1 MNQGAAERPRAGG
14 AGGSALVRSLL
25 AANLAAEGFYGI
37 AFLPRES
44 FMETLAAAAV
54 PEAAR
59 RKYDVD
65 SVKSVA
71 VLALRYGEGDYPAPP
86 WADARPGKATS
97 SPPLKIARF
106 ARANWYNE
114 LSGRMLSAVARTI
127 AEAAETGLVLPS
139 ARKWH
144 RLVNSGLPEKPL
156 AVKAGLGWAG
166 KNTILIAKRGREEKL
181 ATDPEYSSAV
191 VLGLLLC
198 PVDLEPALPVSL
210 GNLCGNC
217 GRCVDACPTGALGAP
232 GALDA
237 MSAGRGSDEDDMSD
251 GKASR
256 YDRKRCIQ
264 HWTALDEDRPS
275 DIAAAWNGRL
285 YGCDTC
291 LEACP
296 YFRTDPIAHSDI
308 GRLGPSLPARYFTEN
323 DDGVIR
329 RDLEGS
335 ALGMAWMSIE
345 AFRRSARQ
353 AI

>member
-44 FMETLAAAAV
+44 FMETLGAVAV
-54 PEAAR
+54 PEEAR

-71 VLALRYGEGDYPAPP
+71 VLALRYGEGEYPAPP
-86 WADARPGKATS
+86 WAGLRPGETIGP
-97 SPPLKIARF
+97 PPLRIARF

-114 LSGRMLSAVARTI
+114 LSRRMLSAVARTI
-127 AEAAETGLVLPS
+127 ADAAGKGLVLPS
-139 ARKWH
+139 VKKWH

-156 AVKAGLGWAG
+156 AAKAGLGWTG
-166 KNTILIAKRGREEKL
+166 KNTILIARRCGAKKL
-181 ATDPEYSSAV
+181 ATEPEYSSAI

-198 PVDLEPALPVSL
+198 PVDMEPVVPVPF
-210 GNLCGNC
+210 GNLCGEC
-217 GRCVDACPTGALGAP
+217 RRCVDACPTGALGVL
-232 GALDA
+232 GALG
-237 MSAGRGSDEDDMSD
+237 AGRGSEEND
-251 GKASR
+251 GKAFR

-264 HWTALDEDRPS
+264 HWTALDEDRPP

-285 YGCDTC
+285 YGCDSC

-296 YFRTDPIAHSDI
+296 HFRTDLLADSDI
-308 GRLGPSLPARYFTEN
+308 GRLGPSLPARYFADNN
-323 DDGVIR
+323 DGAIR

-353 AI
+353 AIEAYGH

>member
-1 MNQGAAERPRAGG
+1 MNQGAAERPGAGG

-25 AANLAAEGFYGI
+25 AASLAAEGFYGI

-44 FMETLAAAAV
+44 FMETLAAAAA

-65 SVKSVA
+65 SVESVA
-71 VLALRYGEGDYPAPP
+71 VLALRYGEGDYPTPP
-86 WADARPGKATS
+86 WADARPGETMG
-97 SPPLKIARF
+97 SPPLRIARF
-106 ARANWYNE
+106 ARANWYSE

-127 AEAAETGLVLPS
+127 ADAAKKGLVLPS

-156 AVKAGLGWAG
+156 AVKAGLGWMG
-166 KNTILIAKRGREEKL
+166 KNTILIARRGAEGKL
-181 ATDPEYSSAV
+181 SSHPEYSSAV
-191 VLGLLLC
+191 ALGLLLC
-198 PVDLEPALPVSL
+198 PVDLEPAVPVPL
-210 GNLCGNC
+210 GNLCGEC
-217 GRCVDACPTGALGAP
+217 GRCVDACPTGALGE
-232 GALDA
+232 
-237 MSAGRGSDEDDMSD
+237 GRGIDEEE
-251 GKASR
+251 GRAFR

-264 HWTALDEDRPS
+264 HWTTLDEAPPP
-275 DIAAAWNGRL
+275 DIKAAWNGRL
-285 YGCDTC
+285 YGCDSC

-296 YFRTDPIAHSDI
+296 HFRTDPLADCGI
-308 GRLGPSLPARYFTEN
+308 GRLGPSLPARYFTEH

-345 AFRRSARQ
+345 AFRRSARW

>member
-25 AANLAAEGFYGI
+25 AANLAAEAFYGI

-44 FMETLAAAAV
+44 FMEVLALAAV

-71 VLALRYGEGDYPAPP
+71 VLALRYGEGDYPAPS
-86 WADARPGKATS
+86 WAGQRPGETKGP
-97 SPPLKIARF
+97 PPLRIARF
-106 ARANWYNE
+106 ARANWYDE
-114 LSGRMLSAVARTI
+114 LSGRMRSAVARTI
-127 AEAAETGLVLPS
+127 ADAAGKGLVLPS
-139 ARKWH
+139 AKKWH

-156 AVKAGLGWAG
+156 AAKAGLGWTG
-166 KNTILIAKRGREEKL
+166 RNTILIARRSGERKL
-181 ATDPEYSSAV
+181 ADEPEYSSAV

-198 PVDLEPALPVSL
+198 PVDLESAVPVPL
-210 GNLCGNC
+210 GNLCGEC
-217 GRCVDACPTGALGAP
+217 RRCVDACPTGAL
-232 GALDA
+232 
-237 MSAGRGSDEDDMSD
+237 SAGGGSDQDD

-264 HWTALDEDRPS
+264 HWTALDEDRPP
-275 DIAAAWNGRL
+275 DIASAWNGRL
-285 YGCDTC
+285 YGCDCC

-296 YFRTDPIAHSDI
+296 HFRTDPLADCEI
-308 GRLGPSLPARYFTEN
+308 GRLGPSLPASYFVEN
-323 DDGVIR
+323 NESVIR

-345 AFRRSARQ
+345 AFRRSARLVIGQ
-353 AI
+353 RPWAGG

>member
-25 AANLAAEGFYGI
+25 AANLADEGFHGI

-44 FMETLAAAAV
+44 FMEVLALAAV

-86 WADARPGKATS
+86 WAGPRPGGTLD
-97 SPPLKIARF
+97 PPRLRIARF
-106 ARANWYNE
+106 ARANWYDE
-114 LSGRMLSAVARTI
+114 LSGRMRSAVARTI
-127 AEAAETGLVLPS
+127 ADAAGNGLVLPS
-139 ARKWH
+139 AKKWH

-156 AVKAGLGWAG
+156 AAKAGLGWTG
-166 KNTILIAKRGREEKL
+166 KNTILIARRCGAKKL
-181 ATDPEYSSAV
+181 ADEPEYSSAV

-198 PVDLEPALPVSL
+198 PVDLEAAVPVPL
-210 GNLCGNC
+210 GNLCGEC
-217 GRCVDACPTGALGAP
+217 RRCVDACPTGAL
-232 GALDA
+232 
-237 MSAGRGSDEDDMSD
+237 SAGRGSGENDEND
-251 GKASR
+251 GKAFR

-264 HWTALDEDRPS
+264 HWTALDEDLPP
-275 DIAAAWNGRL
+275 DIAAAWKGRL
-285 YGCDTC
+285 YGCDSC

-296 YFRTDPIAHSDI
+296 HFRTDSLADCDI
-308 GRLGPSLPARYFTEN
+308 GRLGPSLPARYFAEN

-353 AI
+353 AIETYGR

>member
-44 FMETLAAAAV
+44 FMETLAALAL

-71 VLALRYGEGDYPAPP
+71 VLALRYGEGDYTAPP
-86 WADARPGKATS
+86 WAGPRPGETTG

-114 LSGRMLSAVARTI
+114 LSERMLTAVARTI
-127 AEAAETGLVLPS
+127 ADAAGKGLVLPS
-139 ARKWH
+139 AKKWH

-156 AVKAGLGWAG
+156 AVKAGLGWTG
-166 KNTILIAKRGREEKL
+166 KNTILIARRGGEGIL
-181 ATDPEYSSAV
+181 APKPEYSSAV

-198 PVDLEPALPVSL
+198 PVDLEPALPVPL
-210 GNLCGNC
+210 GNLCGKC
-217 GRCVDACPTGALGAP
+217 RRCVDACPTGALGA
-232 GALDA
+232 
-237 MSAGRGSDEDDMSD
+237 MSSDRGRDEKDGGD

-264 HWTALDEDRPS
+264 HWTALDEDRSS
-275 DIAAAWNGRL
+275 DIQAAWNGRL
-285 YGCDTC
+285 YGCDSC

-296 YFRTDPIAHSDI
+296 HFRTDPLADCDI

-345 AFRRSARQ
+345 AFRHSARQ

>member
-14 AGGSALVRSLL
+14 VGDSTLVRSLL
-25 AANLAAEGFYGI
+25 AANLAAEGFYSI

-44 FMETLAAAAV
+44 FMEVLALAAV
-54 PEAAR
+54 PEATR

-86 WADARPGKATS
+86 WAGQRPGGTIDP
-97 SPPLKIARF
+97 SPLRIARF
-106 ARANWYNE
+106 ARANWYDE
-114 LSGRMLSAVARTI
+114 LSGRTRSAVACTI
-127 AEAAETGLVLPS
+127 ADAAGKGLVLPS
-139 ARKWH
+139 AKKWH

-156 AVKAGLGWAG
+156 AAKAGLGWTG
-166 KNTILIAKRGREEKL
+166 KNTILIARRHGERKL
-181 ATDPEYSSAV
+181 ADEPEYSSAV

-198 PVDLEPALPVSL
+198 PVDMEPAVPVPL
-210 GNLCGNC
+210 GNLCGEC
-217 GRCVDACPTGALGAP
+217 RRCVDACPTGALGAP
-232 GALDA
+232 GALG
-237 MSAGRGSDEDDMSD
+237 AGRASDEDD

-285 YGCDTC
+285 YGCDSC

-296 YFRTDPIAHSDI
+296 HFRTDPLADCEI
-308 GRLGPSLPARYFTEN
+308 GRLGPSLPAGYFTEN

-329 RDLEGS
+329 CDLEGS

-345 AFRRSARQ
+345 AFRRSARL
-353 AI
+353 AIG